1 VKPALFLTLALALLP
16 GCSLRSSLPI
26 LGTVPAFELIA
37 ENGQP
42 FHSAQLEGNVWVAD
56 FFFTTC
62 NGPCPRMSVQMREV
76 QQATLD
82 LNDIRLLSF
91 TIDPANDT
99 PEVLTAYARR
109 YKALPARW
117 RFLTGP
123 PDALRILSSNT
134 FHLAEVGGSL
144 EHSSRF
150 ALIDRKMRIRAYYDT
165 STTNAIPQLLEDI
178 RKLRNEIL

>member
-1 VKPALFLTLALALLP
+1 
-16 GCSLRSSLPI
+16 
-26 LGTVPAFELIA
+26 
-37 ENGQP
+37 
-42 FHSAQLEGNVWVAD
+42 QLEGNVWVAD

-109 YKALPARW
+109 YKA
-117 RFLTGP
+117 
-123 PDALRILSSNT
+123 
-134 FHLAEVGGSL
+134 
-144 EHSSRF
+144 
-150 ALIDRKMRIRAYYDT
+150 
-165 STTNAIPQLLEDI
+165 IP
-178 RKLRNEIL
+178 